1 MRNSL
6 KAICFLVLSS
16 FAQETSLASAIDP
29 SLLNIAPSDTTTVQ
43 GITDLSVAFDETLI
57 NSPRAAT
64 LRAQLGISRAAY
76 AQALTLPNPS
86 FFFLNDTAQKAR
98 QLGASIPIESPW
110 KLAFR
115 LLLAKSQ
122 IKLTDIEIQRNLWQ
136 LRSSVRRAYLDVVM
150 AKETC
155 ATLEELQ
162 ILSATLVSISRRR
175 FTASDVAAYDV
186 ERSSLANMQVEAD
199 YKQSLKR
206 LEQTRQKLTVMMGR
220 DYHKAV
226 DVQRLPMIKL
236 SVETNELLP
245 DFTKEMPSLDQLV
258 NDALK
263 NRLDLRA
270 VEQRIAVNKSSLQ
283 SAKANIL
290 PNSQFNIGNSYS
302 GNPPDGPATR
312 GYFIGVTQEI
322 PLLNFQQGD
331 IARFRAISIQLKRE
345 LEASKNIATEEVI
358 SAYQQLAAARERVG
372 LFQSQIIPASEKV
385 AKMARRGYEVG
396 QNDITS
402 TLAAQQANVQTKASY
417 LEAVRNY
424 QQALTDLELAIGH
437 PLG

>member
-6 KAICFLVLSS
+6 KAICFLVVLTL
-16 FAQETSLASAIDP
+16 AQEASLASAIDP
-29 SLLNIAPSDTTTVQ
+29 SLLNIAPSATPSVQVTTNLT
-43 GITDLSVAFDETLI
+43 VAFDETLI

-98 QLGASIPIESPW
+98 QVGASIPIESPW

-162 ILSATLVSISRRR
+162 TLSATLVSISRRR

-186 ERSSLANMQVEAD
+186 ERSSLANMQAEAD

-206 LEQTRQKLTVMMGR
+206 LEQARQKLTVMMGR
-220 DYHKAV
+220 DYHQAV
-226 DVQRLPMIKL
+226 DVQRLPVFKL
-236 SVETNELLP
+236 SAETNELLP
-245 DFTKEMPSLDQLV
+245 DFTKDLPSLDELV

-263 NRLDLRA
+263 NRLDLKA
-270 VEQRIAVNKSSLQ
+270 AEQRIAVNKSSMR

-322 PLLNFQQGD
+322 PIFNFQQGD
-331 IARFRAISIQLKRE
+331 IARFRAISIQLNRE

-372 LFQSQIIPASEKV
+372 LFQNQIIPASEKV

-402 TLAAQQANVQTKASY
+402 TLAAQQANVQTKVSY

-424 QQALTDLELAIGH
+424 QQALTDLEQAIGH